1 VRSAAGQRTIYLV
14 IALSLMISGIVGFAG
29 LLASTRFGQTPQE
42 AGGEEQLTGTGPQST
57 PFFSGVDFLG
67 YSDKL
72 DKRVYRGTKL
82 GGLSGLAYD
91 TRQDLYYA
99 VVDREQWDTL
109 ARFYTL
115 RLSLDHGRLGDPQI
129 VGVTFLR
136 DPSGRPYTGKNFDGE
151 GIAFTRSGELLV
163 ASETEPSIR
172 HFSLDGRFLAQ
183 LPVPRKFLVAPE
195 GQARSNMA
203 FESLSTSPDGR
214 SLFTASQYPLS
225 GDGRISDEQKRIR
238 LLRYK
243 KRGSAGFQPSD
254 EFFYLTATGNSL
266 TDIVALSERELL
278 VLEGRL
284 IFRVSLDGAE
294 DVSREKTLATS
305 EAVPVEKELL
315 VNLDDCPLPSRNSDQ
330 HAFFESLDLGKSL
343 PSGGRMLAVVSDDN
357 FHSNLKTRV
366 IALSV
371 RMRTST
377 PLSKAFTC

>member
-1 VRSAAGQRTIYLV
+1 MRSAAGQRTIYLV

-42 AGGEEQLTGTGPQST
+42 AGREEQLTGTGSQST

-99 VVDREQWDTL
+99 VVDREQWYTP

-195 GQARSNMA
+195 G
-203 FESLSTSPDGR
+203 
-214 SLFTASQYPLS
+214 
-225 GDGRISDEQKRIR
+225 
-238 LLRYK
+238 
-243 KRGSAGFQPSD
+243 
-254 EFFYLTATGNSL
+254 
-266 TDIVALSERELL
+266 
-278 VLEGRL
+278 
-284 IFRVSLDGAE
+284 
-294 DVSREKTLATS
+294 
-305 EAVPVEKELL
+305 
-315 VNLDDCPLPSRNSDQ
+315 
-330 HAFFESLDLGKSL
+330 
-343 PSGGRMLAVVSDDN
+343 
-357 FHSNLKTRV
+357 
-366 IALSV
+366 
-371 RMRTST
+371 
-377 PLSKAFTC
+377 